1 MSTAINVASL
11 SASNLG
17 KDDANASAEDYY
29 VLIQTLR
36 AGGMSALAPRSVG
49 VTCCTGDA
57 GVSAIAGNLAK
68 AAAEFSEQPVLLL
81 ELSGLASSPRPSG
94 GEDSYRQKPVL
105 AEVARPTALA
115 NLFVLRGE
123 DLQEELLWSA
133 DLNAIDSLIRSA
145 EDEFGYVVVN
155 LPATDSSIC
164 YQAAGL
170 LNGVLLVV
178 EAERTRIESATRA
191 KNRLIH
197 AQANLLGVVLNNN
210 PQHLPKWLQDRL
222 Q

>member
-1 MSTAINVASL
+1 MSTATNVASL

-36 AGGMSALAPRSVG
+36 AGGMSAVAPRSVG

-57 GVSAIAGNLAK
+57 GVSSIAGNLAK

-81 ELSGLASSPRPSG
+81 DLSGLANSPRPSG
-94 GEDSYRQKPVL
+94 EEHYRQKPVL
-105 AEVARPTALA
+105 TEVAQPTAIS

-123 DLQEELLWSA
+123 DLQEELLWTA

-155 LPATDSSIC
+155 LPATDSSVC